1 MGILPRRDS
10 VFGIKGEKNMD
21 EKQDLVRILASN
33 ITACRKRAGMTQAEL
48 AEKLGYSDKTVSKWE
63 RAEGLP
69 DVLCLKRMADTFGIT
84 TDTLLS
90 LPGQEPSA
98 VSENDAPEQTEKTPQ
113 PVINHGA
120 VAAIAVIGVWM
131 LAALVYLI
139 GRFCQVDLTMALIIA
154 VPVTGLLTVIFNGL
168 WGMKKLTFWLCSFF
182 VVGILFML
190 CWILRSYQVWQ
201 LMWLAIPAV
210 AIVWISCRMLHRV
223 K

>member
-1 MGILPRRDS
+1 
-10 VFGIKGEKNMD
+10 MD
-21 EKQDLVRILASN
+21 EKQDLARILASN
-33 ITACRKRAGMTQAEL
+33 IAACRKKAGMTQAEL

-63 RAEGLP
+63 RAEGQP
-69 DVLCLKRMADTFGIT
+69 DVLCLKRLADTFGVT
-84 TDTLLS
+84 TDALLS
-90 LPGQEPSA
+90 AGGAEGEDTAAAEESARAMAEPGGR
-98 VSENDAPEQTEKTPQ
+98 TG
-113 PVINHGA
+113 INHGA

-131 LAALVYLI
+131 LAALVFLI
-139 GRFCQVDLTMALIIA
+139 GRFCQVDLSLAMIAA

-190 CWILRSYQVWQ
+190 CWILRSYHVWQ

-210 AIVWISCRMLHRV
+210 AIVWISCRVRI

>member
-1 MGILPRRDS
+1 
-10 VFGIKGEKNMD
+10 MD

-33 ITACRKRAGMTQAEL
+33 IAACRKKAGMTQAEL

-69 DVLCLKRMADTFGIT
+69 DVLCLKRLAETFGVS
-84 TDTLLS
+84 TDALLS
-90 LPGQEPSA
+90 MAGEEPKSSA
-98 VSENDAPEQTEKTPQ
+98 AENGVPVQTESVSHTG
-113 PVINHGA
+113 INHGA

-131 LAALVYLI
+131 LAALVFLV
-139 GRFCQVDLTMALIIA
+139 GKFCQVDLSLALIIA

-190 CWILRSYQVWQ
+190 CWILRGYQVWQ

-223 K
+223 R